1 MNKHL
6 FRLLFGALFLVA
18 ATVFTGCKEDDSKSA
33 TPTLS
38 VSTESLVFTDATE
51 KTQTVQITAN
61 CEWKVVTSS
70 LEWATVEPM
79 NGRGNGTISVSVQ
92 ELPAGTN
99 LREGKI
105 SFTLIHAEFGNW
117 GTAEQS
123 IAVSQVAGS
132 EAPTGEIAYANNFD
146 KEAAT
151 KTYGSG
157 NSWPYTDQF
166 DGWKNESGYGIADV
180 TYTTSGISVRN
191 NSNSNSDYSD
201 YAGSGVNNMF
211 FGSNSNF
218 TIEKIAVNS
227 VNLRLTFGTER
238 YIKDADNTF
247 NHDEFKVQLSNDGTN
262 WSAPLTYTFAKGVDP
277 NGRWDLATAD
287 FTLPDGTTTL
297 YIRFQA
303 TVASAY
309 RLDDATLLEG
319 AGGQAITFDYT
330 EEPDPEPGDA
340 VETTIP
346 ELIALCEAAGSEQQ
360 VIDESKDYY
369 FEAVVVTDKEGG
381 NTTSNNLQLMTEGA
395 TTAKNGITLYGSGVY
410 TNPADE
416 GFTFKAGD
424 KVKVTLKAGEAR
436 VTTYNKL
443 YEVTGSQGASW
454 VVVEKI
460 GTATVTP
467 VEIAPD
473 QITDFQAMPVSIKNV
488 TAPATASTWNG
499 TKTFTQNGV
508 EVTVYT
514 SQGAPWADQQF
525 VAGATGTITGYAAL
539 YKGAAQVSPRNTK
552 DIADFMSGTTP
563 EPDPDVTP
571 IGEITT
577 AGNYKTEGTVVARGK
592 MAYIIAD
599 NTGAMMVYHKDNERT
614 VGEKISISGEVTI
627 YNAQSTPQFSASAT
641 VEVLS
646 SDNKWTYNPTKM
658 DGAAMDAL
666 LSASPVCKEIE
677 FEGNLVVDGNYVNVT
692 IPGASTAIGS
702 VKYIDNSTISQLN
715 GKDVVVKGYFVGT
728 SSGKYVNVL
737 PYSIEEAGGS
747 TDPEPDPDMTP
758 IGEITTEGTYKT
770 EGTVVARGRQAY
782 IIADNTGAMMV
793 YHNGN
798 ERSVGEKISI
808 SGEVTLYN
816 AQSTPQF
823 SASAE
828 VEVLSTGNSWSYN
841 PAQKDGAAMDA
852 LLSGTPVCT
861 EIAFQGNLAISG
873 NYVNVT
879 IPGASTAIGSVKYI
893 DNSTV
898 AAYDGKDVI
907 VKGYFVGTSS
917 SKYVNVLPYSVE
929 EANPS
934 TDPQMTVDPASLS
947 FAAAGGEKSVT
958 VTTRNADGCTIEA
971 SADNAKFSVS
981 VSGTTVTVAAGENT
995 SESAINATLTVK
1007 LMKSGSAVVTRT
1019 VALTQSGVSSGN
1031 DTKGTYTSMDIF
1043 TCTEDDSPSASYTLG
1058 NSTTFNGMEA
1068 SGVKLGT
1075 SSKSGYFTSQA
1086 VGVTGSKKLS
1096 FYAVAWK
1103 GKSATLYVRVNGGG
1117 SVTSNGT
1124 ALTANDGATSNPPFT
1139 ITVSD
1144 SDYYTLDVTGL
1155 TASSTITFST
1165 SPNFANESS
1174 SAPRAVVAGIQ
1185 LY

>member
-38 VSTESLVFTDATE
+38 VSTQSLVFTDATE

-79 NGRGNGTISVSVQ
+79 NGRGNGTISVTVQ

-132 EAPTGEIAYANNFD
+132 EVPTGEIAYANNFD

-166 DGWKNESGYGIADV
+166 DGWKNESGYGITDV

-218 TIEKIAVNS
+218 TIEKISVNS

-247 NHDEFKVQLSNDGTN
+247 NHDEFKVQLSNNGTN
-262 WSAPLTYTFAKGVDP
+262 WSAPLTYTFAMGVDP

-287 FTLPDGTTTL
+287 FTLPEGTTTL

-309 RLDDATLLEG
+309 RLDDVTLLEG
-319 AGGQAITFDYT
+319 AGGQQVSFDGS

-539 YKGAAQVSPRNTK
+539 YKGAAQVSPRSTK

-577 AGNYKTEGTVVARGK
+577 AGTYKTEGTVVARGK

-599 NTGAMMVYHKDNERT
+599 NTGAIMVYHKDNERS
-614 VGEKISISGEVTI
+614 VGEKISISGEVTL
-627 YNAQSTPQFSASAT
+627 YNAQSTPQFSDSAV

-646 SDNKWTYNPTKM
+646 TGNNWTYNPAKK

-666 LSASPVCKEIE
+666 LSGTPVCTEIE
-677 FEGNLVVDGNYVNVT
+677 FEGNLAISGNYVNVT

-737 PYSIEEAGGS
+737 PYSIEEVGGS
-747 TDPEPDPDMTP
+747 TEPDPDMTP

-770 EGTVVARGRQAY
+770 EGTVVARGKMAY
-782 IIADNTGAMMV
+782 IIADNTGAIMV
-793 YHNGN
+793 YHKDN

-823 SASAE
+823 SDSAV
-828 VEVLSTGNSWSYN
+828 VEVLSTGNNWTYN
-841 PAQKDGAAMDA
+841 PAKKDGAAMDA

-861 EIAFQGNLAISG
+861 EIEFEGNLAISG

-879 IPGASTAIGSVKYI
+879 IPGASTAVGSIKYI

-898 AAYDGKDVI
+898 AAYDGRDVL

-917 SKYVNVLPYSVE
+917 SRYVNVLPYSVE
-929 EANPS
+929 ETNPS
-934 TDPQMTVDPASLS
+934 TDPEMTVDPASLS
-947 FAAAGGEKSVT
+947 FPAAGGEKSVT

-1043 TCTEDDSPSASYTLG
+1043 TSTKDDSPSASYTLG

-1165 SPNFANESS
+1165 SPNFAKESS